1 MIEGK
6 ELKYNY
12 LLQRKKGREW
22 EDMCM
27 GNDLKALKSL
37 IPKKSTKSN
46 YRIVE
51 KKNV

>member
-1 MIEGK
+1 MTEER
-6 ELKYNY
+6 ELKYGY
-12 LLQRKKGREW
+12 LLQRKKGNEW

-27 GNDLKALKSL
+27 GNDLKALESL
-37 IPKKSTKSN
+37 IPKKATKSK